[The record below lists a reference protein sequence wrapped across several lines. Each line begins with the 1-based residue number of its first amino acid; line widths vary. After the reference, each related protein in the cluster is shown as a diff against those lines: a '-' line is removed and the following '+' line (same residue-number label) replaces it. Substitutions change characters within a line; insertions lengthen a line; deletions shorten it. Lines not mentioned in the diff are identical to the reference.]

1 VLRFLSSPPA
11 RILTVV
17 LLLQAA
23 VFYGM
28 SRPEEARPVN
38 PLSTFPTQFA
48 GWRMVQEG
56 VIDKETM
63 EVLRADDVVTRWYT
77 DAQSKNIASLFIAYF
92 HTQRTGK
99 TPHSPKNCLPGA
111 GWAPVVNDRI
121 LIPVKGRAEPVEAN
135 RFVVAKGTDRSL
147 VVYWYQTSRRT
158 VASEYKA
165 KIYTVLDALRYNR
178 SDTAVVKVTIP
189 MPQGTSDE
197 AATVLVKQ
205 FVSAFF
211 QKLTPFFPA

>member
-1 VLRFLSSPPA
+1 MLRFLSSPPA

-23 VFYGM
+23 AFYGM
-28 SRPEEARPVN
+28 SRPEEAKPVN
-38 PLSTFPTQFA
+38 PLSTFPKQIA

-77 DAQSKNIASLFIAYF
+77 DTDGKNIASLFIAYF

-121 LIPVKGRAEPVEAN
+121 LIPVKGQAEPVEAN
-135 RFVVAKGTDRSL
+135 RFVVARGTDRSL
-147 VVYWYQTSRRT
+147 VIYWYQTSRRT

-165 KIYTVLDALRYNR
+165 KVYTVFDSIRYHR
-178 SDTAVVKVTIP
+178 SDTAIVKITIP
-189 MPQGTSDE
+189 LPQGASDE
-197 AATVLVKQ
+197 AATEVAKQ
-205 FVSAFF
+205 FASAFF
-211 QKLTPFFPA
+211 EKLTPFFPA

>member
-1 VLRFLSSPPA
+1 MPRFLSSSPA

-28 SRPEEARPVN
+28 SRTEEAKPVN
-38 PLSTFPTQFA
+38 PLATFPKQIG

-63 EVLRADDVVTRWYT
+63 DILRADDVVTRWYT
-77 DAQSKNIASLFIAYF
+77 DAEERNIASLFIAYF

-135 RFVVAKGTDRSL
+135 RFIVSKGTNRSL

-158 VASEYKA
+158 VASEFKA
-165 KIYTVLDALRYNR
+165 KIYTVLDSIRYHR

-189 MPQGTSDE
+189 LPQGGSDE
-197 AATVLVKQ
+197 AATEVARQ
-205 FVSAFF
+205 FVGAFF
-211 QKLTPFFPA
+211 DKLTPFFPI